1 MSDYH
6 DHLAEETLR
15 LAENLRGSDSTV
27 LYGELVRRCRTEP
40 ERVAQMLMCALVWLD
55 VDTTTDEL
63 VGRAEAAAEDQA
75 RTRLRSVPDVPA
87 PVEAILN
94 RDITTDT
101 GILPA
106 GSRYPAT
113 PAVGGMWELRVTDS
127 TAVMVAEAD
136 VRAGAR
142 KRGTQLR
149 GRDAREEYQF
159 ARRALGYG
167 HHSAVRWVREH
178 YKVCDEQ
185 VARWLAIGRTEVA
198 S

>member
-1 MSDYH
+1 
-6 DHLAEETLR
+6 
-15 LAENLRGSDSTV
+15 
-27 LYGELVRRCRTEP
+27 
-40 ERVAQMLMCALVWLD
+40 
-55 VDTTTDEL
+55 
-63 VGRAEAAAEDQA
+63 
-75 RTRLRSVPDVPA
+75 
-87 PVEAILN
+87 
-94 RDITTDT
+94 
-101 GILPA
+101 
-106 GSRYPAT
+106 
-113 PAVGGMWELRVTDS
+113 MWELRVTDS
-127 TAVMVAEAD
+127 PAVMVAEAD

-149 GRDAREEYQF
+149 GRDAREEYRF